1 MALDLPLDERGSE
14 GHEGL
19 VTKIVLRVAYREIE
33 HVNFDNNVLDFED
46 GRRLCRRGWDTP
58 THISIPL
65 HKRHK
70 RKAYRETFST
80 KDDIRRTP
88 NKSSRSQSSF

>member
-46 GRRLCRRGWDTP
+46 GRRVFVGGDG
-58 THISIPL
+58 THEHTL
-65 HKRHK
+65 
-70 RKAYRETFST
+70 AYLFINAT
-80 KDDIRRTP
+80 KEKHTVRPSPQGQYPP
-88 NKSSRSQSSF
+88 NPE